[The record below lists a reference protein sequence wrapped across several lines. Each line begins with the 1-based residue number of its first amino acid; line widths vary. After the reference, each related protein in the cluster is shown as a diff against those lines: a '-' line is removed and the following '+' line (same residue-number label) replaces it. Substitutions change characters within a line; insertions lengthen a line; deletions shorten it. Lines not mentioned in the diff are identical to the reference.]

1 MTTKYLV
8 PTYKEIVT
16 AFTLV
21 LFVLSGLAYAGEADV
36 VKVTVRK
43 KGVNLYDFGVTVL
56 HKDAGWDH
64 YANRWEV
71 LDEKGKVLATRT
83 LHHPHVKEQP
93 FTRYLTDVVIP
104 AEIKLVTIRAHDSVH
119 QYGGITKKVELQ

>member
-1 MTTKYLV
+1 MKAKYHIS
-8 PTYKEIVT
+8 IVKLILT
-16 AFTLV
+16 AFALN
-21 LFVLSGLAYAGEADV
+21 LFVSSGLVAGEADV

-71 LDEKGKVLATRT
+71 LDEKGAVLATRT

-104 AEIKLVTIRAHDSVH
+104 VGIKQVTIRAHDSVH
-119 QYGGITKKVELQ
+119 QYGGIIKKVELQ